1 MVPSTGVR
9 DTITTLNDLQQ
20 RLGLLQSQDYNFFSE
35 WTDNLPSLS
44 TQEKASIDRLKQRY
58 DYHRADGLLLEGTI
72 NLVVTAPLLELLG
85 FIDPP
90 FRLKSPYGVALE
102 LEDPV
107 EVIRGFIDVLVL
119 QERLWILT
127 VESKRT
133 SISVPAAFPQL
144 LSYMAANPDRSLPNY
159 GMATNGDEF
168 VFLKL
173 SNGNEYDASRSFS
186 LFPQRHEL
194 DKVAQIFKHLGQSI
208 MEQNDV

>member
-1 MVPSTGVR
+1 MVASTGVR
-9 DTITTLNDLQQ
+9 ETITTLNDLQR
-20 RLGLLQSQDYNFFSE
+20 RLGLVQSQDRAFFSE
-35 WTDNLPSLS
+35 WTDELPSLND
-44 TQEKASIDRLKQRY
+44 QEEASINRLKQRY

-85 FIDPP
+85 FVDPP
-90 FRLKSPYGVALE
+90 FRLKSPYGIALE
-102 LEDPV
+102 LEDPI
-107 EVIRGFIDVLVL
+107 ETIRGFVDVLVL

-144 LSYMAANPDRSLPNY
+144 LAYMAANPDRSLPNY

-173 SNGNEYDASRSFS
+173 GDNSEYDVSRSFS

-194 DKVAQIFKHLGQSI
+194 SQVAQILKALGQRVL
-208 MEQNDV
+208 E

>member
-44 TQEKASIDRLKQRY
+44 TQEKASINRLKQRC

-85 FIDPP
+85 FVDPP

-119 QERLWILT
+119 QERLWVLT

-144 LSYMAANPDRSLPNY
+144 LSYMAANPGRSLPNY

-173 SNGNEYDASRSFS
+173 GDGNEYDVSRSFS

-194 DKVAQIFKHLGQSI
+194 GQVAQILKHLGQRI
-208 MEQNDV
+208 IN

>member
-1 MVPSTGVR
+1 MVASTGVR
-9 DTITTLNDLQQ
+9 DTVTTLNDLQQ
-20 RLGLLQSQDYNFFSE
+20 RLGLLQSQDYDFFSE
-35 WTDNLPSLS
+35 WTDNLPALRA
-44 TQEKASIDRLKQRY
+44 QEKASINRLKQRY

-85 FIDPP
+85 FVDPP
-90 FRLKSPYGVALE
+90 FRLKSPYGIALE

-107 EVIRGFIDVLVL
+107 EIIRGFIDVLVL

-144 LSYMAANPDRSLPNY
+144 LAYMAANPDRSLPNY

-173 SNGNEYDASRSFS
+173 GAGNEYDISRSFS
-186 LFPQRHEL
+186 LFPKRHEL
-194 DKVAQIFKHLGQSI
+194 EQVAQILKHLGQR
-208 MEQNDV
+208 VVG

>member
-1 MVPSTGVR
+1 MVASTGVR
-9 DTITTLNDLQQ
+9 ETITTLNDLQR
-20 RLGLLQSQDYNFFSE
+20 RLGLVQSQDRAFFSE
-35 WTDNLPSLS
+35 WTDELPSLND
-44 TQEKASIDRLKQRY
+44 QEEASINRLKQRY

-85 FIDPP
+85 FVDPP
-90 FRLKSPYGVALE
+90 FRLKSPYGIALE

-107 EVIRGFIDVLVL
+107 ETIRGFVDVLVL

-144 LSYMAANPDRSLPNY
+144 LAYMAANPDRSLPNY

-173 SNGNEYDASRSFS
+173 GDNSEYDVSRSFS

-194 DKVAQIFKHLGQSI
+194 SQVAQILKALGQRVL
-208 MEQNDV
+208 E

>member
-1 MVPSTGVR
+1 MVVSTGVR
-9 DTITTLNDLQQ
+9 ETITTLNDLQQ
-20 RLGLLQSQDYNFFSE
+20 RLGLVQSQDYDFFAE

-44 TQEKASIDRLKQRY
+44 TQEIASINRLKQRY
-58 DYHRADGLLLEGTI
+58 DYHRDDGLLLEGTI

-85 FIDPP
+85 FVDPP

-102 LEDPV
+102 LADPV
-107 EVIRGFIDVLVL
+107 ETIRGFIDVLVL

-144 LSYMAANPDRSLPNY
+144 LAYMAANPDRSLPNY

-173 SNGNEYDASRSFS
+173 SNENEYDVSRSFS

-194 DKVAQIFKHLGQSI
+194 GQVAQILKHLGQKVV
-208 MEQNDV
+208 N